1 MYAYVLQLW
10 DVGCIYVYGRVIR
23 SKENAKK
30 KTMGF
35 SYIILNKFTV
45 LIISYIILCDIT
57 LIFREPYIAVIINTC
72 SEYLLKIR
80 LILMG

>member
-30 KTMGF
+30 KIMDF
-35 SYIILNKFTV
+35 SYIILNKFIV

>member
-30 KTMGF
+30 KIMGF
-35 SYIILNKFTV
+35 FLYNIKQIYGAYHIIYNF
-45 LIISYIILCDIT
+45 
-57 LIFREPYIAVIINTC
+57 
-72 SEYLLKIR
+72 
-80 LILMG
+80 M

>member
-30 KTMGF
+30 KIMGF
-35 SYIILNKFTV
+35 SYIILNNFIV